1 MLSEVAMEGND
12 DLQAVV
18 KRYAFLVMRI
28 SMIQTRIRQ
37 FEATD
42 LSSEIYCIDADFE
55 RSLQIVLCCYE
66 HSRLLHS
73 SMPAPAVR
81 PLKNPDIIRNFVN
94 ELPDSYTTDEAIQIG
109 AKYDFNLRKVT
120 RLLKSLNGIKISKVS
135 HGSYTK
141 MNK

>member
-1 MLSEVAMEGND
+1 MLLRAQPSVTLIHAG
-12 DLQAVV
+12 
-18 KRYAFLVMRI
+18 
-28 SMIQTRIRQ
+28 S
-37 FEATD
+37 
-42 LSSEIYCIDADFE
+42 C
-55 RSLQIVLCCYE
+55 
-66 HSRLLHS
+66 
-73 SMPAPAVR
+73 VR

-94 ELPDSYTTDEAIQIG
+94 ELPDSFTTDEAIQIG

>member
-1 MLSEVAMEGND
+1 MLSEVALEGND

-42 LSSEIYCIDADFE
+42 LSPEIYCTDADFE
-55 RSLQIVLCCYE
+55 RSLQIVLCC
-66 HSRLLHS
+66 
-73 SMPAPAVR
+73 SMPSPSVR
-81 PLKNPDIIRNFVN
+81 PLKNPDTIRNFVQ
-94 ELPDSYTTDEAIQIG
+94 ELPDSFTTDEAIQIG
-109 AKYDFNLRKVT
+109 AKYDFNHRKVT
-120 RLLKSLNGIKISKVS
+120 RLLKSLNGVKINKIS

-141 MNK
+141 MNEQ

>member
-1 MLSEVAMEGND
+1 MEGND

-37 FEATD
+37 FEAND
-42 LSSEIYCIDADFE
+42 LSPEIYCIDADFE

-73 SMPAPAVR
+73 SMPVPSVR
-81 PLKNPDIIRNFVN
+81 PLKIRTLF
-94 ELPDSYTTDEAIQIG
+94 AISSMSCQI
-109 AKYDFNLRKVT
+109 A
-120 RLLKSLNGIKISKVS
+120 SLQTKRSGSAQNTISISVR
-135 HGSYTK
+135 
-141 MNK
+141 

>member
-1 MLSEVAMEGND
+1 MEGND

-37 FEATD
+37 FEAND
-42 LSSEIYCIDADFE
+42 LSPEIYCIDADFE

-73 SMPAPAVR
+73 SFLSSEEFHGKCKSEYGWGVR
-81 PLKNPDIIRNFVN
+81 SRNCLANCLSVR
-94 ELPDSYTTDEAIQIG
+94 EYPSEDTEAQTLSTANHLDCG
-109 AKYDFNLRKVT
+109 NFDDMLRKAFEHENIGESVPAT
-120 RLLKSLNGIKISKVS
+120 A
-135 HGSYTK
+135 
-141 MNK
+141 

>member
-1 MLSEVAMEGND
+1 MALEGND

-37 FEATD
+37 FEVTD
-42 LSSEIYCIDADFE
+42 LSPEIYCTDADFE

-73 SMPAPAVR
+73 SMPSPSVR
-81 PLKNPDIIRNFVN
+81 PLKNPDTIRNFVQ
-94 ELPDSYTTDEAIQIG
+94 ELPNHFMTDKTIQVGAIH
-109 AKYDFNLRKVT
+109 DFNIRKVT
-120 RLLKSLNGIKISKVS
+120 RLQNHL
-135 HGSYTK
+135 T
-141 MNK
+141 